1 MFYFVMFKFNI
12 DLIIFIIEIEN
23 WLIKK
28 ILNLRPFKNSLHGN
42 KIFVGEIA
50 AI

>member
-1 MFYFVMFKFNI
+1 MFYFVIFKFNI

-28 ILNLRPFKNSLHGN
+28 NT
-42 KIFVGEIA
+42 
-50 AI
+50 

>member
-28 ILNLRPFKNSLHGN
+28 NT
-42 KIFVGEIA
+42 
-50 AI
+50 